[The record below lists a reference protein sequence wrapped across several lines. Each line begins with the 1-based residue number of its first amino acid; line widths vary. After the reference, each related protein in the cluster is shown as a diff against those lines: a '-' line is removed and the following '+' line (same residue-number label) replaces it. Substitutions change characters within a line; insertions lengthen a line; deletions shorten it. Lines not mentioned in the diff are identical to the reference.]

1 MQLLVNMIV
10 VTGQF
15 AENIYGP
22 SSGYWATQFVV
33 TFMAALEMNIPSFLG
48 GSGLRWGYGEGE
60 G

>member
-10 VTGQF
+10 VTEQF

-22 SSGYWATQFVV
+22 SSGYRATQFVV

-48 GSGLRWGYGEGE
+48 GSGLR
-60 G
+60 